1 MSSSSGK
8 AKGQTVDTGG
18 LYGSSRTGSTGT
30 KYTASDFEK
39 NLVNQTTSAIPEYL
53 QQLTNPTYDSEIFRA
68 QNAQRNRLANQSFEN
83 NLINPLAS
91 RGLTRGSSVNQLSGQ
106 FANKLADLET
116 DAMANED
123 NRVANVL
130 NNLFNYYQIP
140 YNQMSGLQSQ
150 SSSMYNSAA
159 DRAMQEKAAQQQM
172 WGQIA
177 SGAGQAAASYA
188 AVASDFR
195 LKENIK
201 PVGKLDNGLTVYV
214 FNYKGQNIPQLGL
227 IAQEVKEVR
236 PEAVVEMDNGYLAV
250 RYDLAV
256 L

>member
-18 LYGSSRTGSTGT
+18 LYGSSRTGSKGT

-123 NRVANVL
+123 NRVAGIL
-130 NNLFNYYQIP
+130 NNLFSYYQTP
-140 YNQMSGLQSQ
+140 YNMLSGLNNQSNN
-150 SSSMYNSAA
+150 MYQSAA
-159 DRAMQEKAAQQQM
+159 QRAAQEKAAQQAM

-177 SGAGQAAASYA
+177 SGVATAAGTALGGPLGGALAGTATKAATQQA
-188 AVASDFR
+188 
-195 LKENIK
+195 
-201 PVGKLDNGLTVYV
+201 
-214 FNYKGQNIPQLGL
+214 
-227 IAQEVKEVR
+227 
-236 PEAVVEMDNGYLAV
+236 
-250 RYDLAV
+250 
-256 L
+256 